1 MLGPNPSHFVST
13 ASPEPRTGG
22 NILASV
28 ETGSHAAPTGNPGS
42 AGRGPLLPIP
52 GAVALTP
59 KERCDGTHR
68 LVSPEE
74 TFARLR
80 PLLSALGITRVANVT
95 GLDRIGIPVVMV
107 TRPNSRSLSVS
118 QGKGQNLASARV
130 SGVMESVEMFHAE
143 RIALPLR
150 FATLQELVFT
160 LPLLDVSGLA
170 RFSVSTFHAN
180 LRLLW
185 IEGRD
190 LLANG
195 SSVWLPYEVVHTDYT
210 LPLPAGSGSFFMSS
224 SGLAS
229 GNHPLEAISHALCE
243 LIERDAVTLWH
254 HRPEA
259 ARQATRIDLAS
270 VDDPGCRALLEKY
283 ERAGVDV
290 AVWDTTSDVGLPT
303 FFCTIV
309 DREDSGWLA
318 PPASG
323 SGCHPTRAVALSRAL
338 TEAAQ
343 SRLTV
348 IAGSRDDVRPEAYEP
363 ATIREAVRLTRLQ
376 LRHEGPLRRFGEV
389 PSHEAA
395 TFDEDVT
402 WTLERLRACGLRQVA
417 LVDLTRP
424 ELGIPVVRAVIPGL
438 ESLHDA
444 PGYSPGPRARRLLQE
459 RAS

>member
-1 MLGPNPSHFVST
+1 MVRPDPSCFSST
-13 ASPEPRTGG
+13 ASQEPTLKKHHG
-22 NILASV
+22 
-28 ETGSHAAPTGNPGS
+28 
-42 AGRGPLLPIP
+42 
-52 GAVALTP
+52 
-59 KERCDGTHR
+59 GTHR

-80 PLLSALGITRVANVT
+80 PRLPALGITRVANVT

-118 QGKGQNLASARV
+118 QGKGQDLASARV

-143 RIALPLR
+143 RITLPIKL
-150 FATLQELVFT
+150 ATLQELEFT
-160 LPLLDVSGLA
+160 HSLLDVSGLA

-195 SSVWLPYEVVHTDYT
+195 SPVWLPYEVVHTDYT
-210 LPLPAGSGSFFMSS
+210 LPLPSGSGSFFMSS

-254 HRPEA
+254 HRPEP

-323 SGCHPTRAVALSRAL
+323 SGCHPARAVALSRAL

-363 ATIREAVRLTRLQ
+363 AAIREAVRLTRLQ
-376 LRHEGPLRRFGEV
+376 LRHEGPLLRFGDV

-395 TFDEDVT
+395 TFDEDVA

-424 ELGIPVVRAVIPGL
+424 ELGISVVRAVIPGL

-444 PGYSPGPRARRLLQE
+444 PGYTPGLRARRLLQE